1 MIKNKMRRRDG
12 ELLQASTILFCLN
25 ILASGLNYFCQLVMA
40 RVLSVESY
48 GTVNTIFSFMMIIAV
63 PGTTLTMLV
72 AKYYAGD
79 NFNLGKRSYLKQQ
92 IKNVCILTAFVAIIL
107 FCFQNFLFKVL
118 SINDSIVLI
127 MTIILAS
134 FGYFQPLYSG
144 VFSGKKCFI
153 LVGIYSLFIPIYKL
167 LAIGGAY
174 LFSEEDKLRLY
185 VVLGLMILGVV
196 ITAIYGHIKAYRIIE
211 SDKEKLKGKEHIY
224 TREDINILFLNMSLM
239 LYMNIDLLSVR
250 YYGNETE
257 SGLYSAVLLF
267 GRIIYYFSTTL
278 GTVLL
283 PSVADG
289 ALTYKERKRTLNK
302 AIVLMIA
309 FAAVSMIP
317 INLFKN
323 FFIEILYGVEY
334 LQASKYVIYVSIISL
349 SLSLYTIMVNYVVGV
364 GKTKKPVVVLLIVD
378 LLLAISVFL
387 LHDIT
392 LILFTISAIGI
403 LGAGAIYV
411 IANVYKGEE
420 N

>member
-1 MIKNKMRRRDG
+1 
-12 ELLQASTILFCLN
+12 
-25 ILASGLNYFCQLVMA
+25 
-40 RVLSVESY
+40 
-48 GTVNTIFSFMMIIAV
+48 
-63 PGTTLTMLV
+63 
-72 AKYYAGD
+72 
-79 NFNLGKRSYLKQQ
+79 
-92 IKNVCILTAFVAIIL
+92 
-107 FCFQNFLFKVL
+107 
-118 SINDSIVLI
+118 

>member
-1 MIKNKMRRRDG
+1 MIKNKMRKRDG

-196 ITAIYGHIKAYRIIE
+196 ITAIYGHI
-211 SDKEKLKGKEHIY
+211 Y

-289 ALTYKERKRTLNK
+289 ALTYKQRKRTLNK